1 MNSISENVA
10 LVKAYNSMFGA
21 IVEASDDAII
31 SRTIEGKII
40 IWNAAATHLFGYQE
54 NEIVGKEIS
63 LLIPAD
69 RLRENAMIIGRIKRG
84 EKVVHFETIRIAKDG
99 SEKNVSITILP
110 ALDEHGKVIGASQIV
125 RDITM
130 KKFAEEKQATLA
142 AIVSSSDDAII
153 SKTLDG
159 IVTSWNIAA
168 THLFGYS
175 EIEAIGRHISMIIP
189 TDRLAEETM
198 IIQNIR
204 SGNKV
209 DHFETVRMAK
219 DGTSRDISLTVSPIK
234 NSAGEIIG
242 ASKVARDISL
252 RIEAEKQR
260 KLFIDRLQELNE
272 YKDEFMVMASHELKT
287 PLTVISANL
296 QVLKHMIQGDQNEPI
311 VEKVIQKVF
320 RMSELISNLL
330 DVSKIQ
336 AGKLELNRSTFDLY
350 PLVQDVVSNLQ
361 ETTQCHKIHFA
372 NMNGSLAVSADY
384 DRMEHVLTNLIGN
397 AIKYSPDGGNIRIEV
412 VKKENE
418 IHVRVMD
425 EGIGIP
431 KEDLLNIFERFY
443 RVRGSASSFSGSGI
457 GLYLSAEIVKK
468 HGGKIWAESELG
480 KSTAVFFTV
489 PADSN
494 F

>member
-40 IWNAAATHLFGYQE
+40 IWNAAATHLFGYEE
-54 NEIVGKEIS
+54 NEIVGQKIS
-63 LLIPAD
+63 LLIPAE
-69 RLRENAMIIGRIKRG
+69 RLSENAMIIDSIKRG

-99 SEKNVSITILP
+99 SEKNVSLTILP
-110 ALDEHGKVIGASQIV
+110 ALDEQGKIIGASQIV
-125 RDITM
+125 RDIAM
-130 KKFAEEKQATLA
+130 KKIADEKQATLA

-159 IVTSWNIAA
+159 IITSWNRAA
-168 THLFGYS
+168 TQMFGYP
-175 EIEAIGRHISMIIP
+175 EKEAIGRHISLIIP
-189 TDRLAEETM
+189 SDRLAEETM
-198 IIQNIR
+198 IIQNVR

-209 DHFETVRMAK
+209 DHFETVRIAK
-219 DGTSRDISLTVSPIK
+219 DGTNRDISLTVSPIK

-260 KLFIDRLQELNE
+260 KLFIDRLQDLNE

-296 QVLKHMIQGDQNEPI
+296 QVLKQMIEGDQNEPI

-336 AGKLELNRSTFDLY
+336 AGKLELNRSTFDLGH
-350 PLVQDVVSNLQ
+350 LVQDVVSNLQ
-361 ETTQCHKIHFA
+361 ETTKCHKIHFT
-372 NMNGSLAVSADY
+372 NVNGHLSLNADY
-384 DRMEHVLTNLIGN
+384 ERIEHVMTNLLGN
-397 AIKYSPDGGNIRIEV
+397 AIKYSPDEGNISVEAVR
-412 VKKENE
+412 KENE
-418 IHVRVMD
+418 IHVRVTD

-431 KEDLLNIFERFY
+431 KEDILNVFERFY

-480 KSTAVFFTV
+480 KGTSLYFTI